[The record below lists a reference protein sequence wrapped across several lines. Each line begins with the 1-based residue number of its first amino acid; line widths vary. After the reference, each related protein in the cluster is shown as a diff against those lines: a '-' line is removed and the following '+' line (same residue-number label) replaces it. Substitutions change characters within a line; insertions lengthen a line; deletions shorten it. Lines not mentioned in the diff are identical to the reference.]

1 MAGRIDRTDRL
12 ATTAVEPPRLTRRQ
26 ALGRLK
32 TAGLVAAAGGLPWGS
47 LVRACAD
54 DGQAPATG
62 PAAARLFDLK
72 KVADGIYGAI
82 AKPTAMLNCNA
93 AVIVNRDHVLVVD
106 THSKPSA
113 AKALIRQI
121 RDEITDLPVRY
132 VVDSHLHGDHAMGNE
147 AYPEVFGAER
157 RGDLVGEDARV
168 AGEARRAAAEGVAR
182 RPAREQIADF
192 RARLEASRDESERA
206 ALRAHIEGLA
216 AYQKEMTPP
225 RVTLPTMTFDRRL
238 VIHRG
243 GREIHLLF
251 LGRAHTAGDVVAFI
265 PSERVIATGDLMHG
279 LLPYMGDGFPDEWPA
294 TLRALEALE
303 FDRVIPGH
311 GSIQEGK
318 SVLAQ
323 FRGYVEEITEKVA
336 RGVERGQPLDE
347 LKKTITP
354 ATLARSRRTTR
365 AAASSVSWRPSSRSR
380 KSPPGCSTAASRAM
394 SGKSS
399 LISRNARA
407 SARCHCTDA
416 PGSPQLAQQSGTSE
430 RERSGLSVQAERLA
444 KRGQVT
450 RCVNHFGFLRR
461 TRRRGPTEILEGVK
475 QPVARFA

>member
-1 MAGRIDRTDRL
+1 
-12 ATTAVEPPRLTRRQ
+12 
-26 ALGRLK
+26 
-32 TAGLVAAAGGLPWGS
+32 
-47 LVRACAD
+47 
-54 DGQAPATG
+54 
-62 PAAARLFDLK
+62 
-72 KVADGIYGAI
+72 
-82 AKPTAMLNCNA
+82 MLNCNA
-93 AVIVNRDHVLVVD
+93 AVVVNRDHVLVVD

-121 RDEITDLPVRY
+121 RDEITTLPVRY

-147 AYPEVFGAER
+147 AYPDVFGANVEVISSVKTR
-157 RGDLVGEDARV
+157 EWLEKLGVSRMK
-168 AGEARRAAAEGVAR
+168 EALDGL
-182 RPAREQIADF
+182 PREIADL
-192 RARLEASRDESERA
+192 RARLEASKDESGRA
-206 ALRAHIEGLA
+206 ALKEHLEGLA

-323 FRGYVEEITEKVA
+323 FRGYIEEITEKVA
-336 RGVERGQPLDE
+336 RGVERGQTLDE
-347 LKKTITP
+347 LKKAITP
-354 ATLARSRRTTR
+354 PA
-365 AAASSVSWRPSSRSR
+365 
-380 KSPPGCSTAASRAM
+380 
-394 SGKSS
+394 
-399 LISRNARA
+399 LIS
-407 SARCHCTDA
+407 
-416 PGSPQLAQQSGTSE
+416 L
-430 RERSGLSVQAERLA
+430 QA
-444 KRGQVT
+444 GD
-450 RCVNHFGFLRR
+450 
-461 TRRRGPTEILEGVK
+461 TRRRVERELGALFPPLEKPAAMLDGSVTSNVQEVFTYFTERKGKREMPLH
-475 QPVARFA
+475 

>member
-1 MAGRIDRTDRL
+1 M
-12 ATTAVEPPRLTRRQ
+12 
-26 ALGRLK
+26 
-32 TAGLVAAAGGLPWGS
+32 AAASGLPWGS
-47 LVRACAD
+47 LVRAVAD
-54 DGQAPATG
+54 DRPGSRSGRRSAK
-62 PAAARLFDLK
+62 LFDLK
-72 KVADGIYGAI
+72 QVAPGIYGAI

-147 AYPEVFGAER
+147 AYPEVFGANVEVISSVKTR
-157 RGDLVGEDARV
+157 EWLEKL
-168 AGEARRAAAEGVAR
+168 GVPR
-182 RPAREQIADF
+182 MQETLDCLPKQIADL
-192 RARLEASRDESERA
+192 RAKLEASRDESERA
-206 ALRAHIEGLA
+206 DLGAHIEGLE
-216 AYQKEMTPP
+216 AYLKEMTPA

-251 LGRAHTAGDVVAFI
+251 LGRAHTAGDVVAYI

-323 FRGYVEEITEKVA
+323 FRGYVEEITEKVS
-336 RGVERGQPLDE
+336 RGIERGQTLDE
-347 LKKTITP
+347 LKKTITVD
-354 ATLARSRRTTR
+354 TLASLKAGDAAWPRRARADDPLPPPGQGSPAGSTTAWRATSGKSSPISRSAR
-365 AAASSVSWRPSSRSR
+365 AAASFRSSEARGTATREWRGKGSQPAQRPLGYRAGSSIHRACPAPARCCGSSRAWRRLPGSWRHRVPS
-380 KSPPGCSTAASRAM
+380 
-394 SGKSS
+394 
-399 LISRNARA
+399 
-407 SARCHCTDA
+407 
-416 PGSPQLAQQSGTSE
+416 
-430 RERSGLSVQAERLA
+430 
-444 KRGQVT
+444 
-450 RCVNHFGFLRR
+450 R
-461 TRRRGPTEILEGVK
+461 TYLYS
-475 QPVARFA
+475 

>member
-1 MAGRIDRTDRL
+1 
-12 ATTAVEPPRLTRRQ
+12 LT
-26 ALGRLK
+26 
-32 TAGLVAAAGGLPWGS
+32 TAGLATATGGLPWGS
-47 LVRACAD
+47 LVRARAQD
-54 DGQAPATG
+54 ELPSPGGLAPS
-62 PAAARLFDLK
+62 RLFDLK

-121 RDEITDLPVRY
+121 RDEITQLPVRY

-147 AYPEVFGAER
+147 AYPEVFG
-157 RGDLVGEDARV
+157 G
-168 AGEARRAAAEGVAR
+168 GVEVISSVKT
-182 RPAREQIADF
+182 REWLEKLGMPRLKETLDSLPKQIADF
-192 RARLEASRDESERA
+192 RARLEAIKDESQRA
-206 ALRAHIEGLA
+206 TLIAHVEGLE

-251 LGRAHTAGDVVAFI
+251 LGRAHTAGDVVAFV

-279 LLPYMGDGFPDEWPA
+279 LLPYMGDGFPDEWPV

-323 FRGYVEEITEKVA
+323 FRGYLEEVTERVS
-336 RGVERGQPLDE
+336 RGVERGQTLDE
-347 LKKTITP
+347 LKNTITSG
-354 ATLARSRRTTR
+354 TLA
-365 AAASSVSWRPSSRSR
+365 
-380 KSPPGCSTAASRAM
+380 
-394 SGKSS
+394 S
-399 LISRNARA
+399 LKANDMRVRV
-407 SARCHCTDA
+407 
-416 PGSPQLAQQSGTSE
+416 E
-430 RERSGLSVQAERLA
+430 RELGTLFPFPEKPAGMLDGSVTSNIREIFTYLTERKGKHELP
-444 KRGQVT
+444 
-450 RCVNHFGFLRR
+450 LR
-461 TRRRGPTEILEGVK
+461 
-475 QPVARFA
+475 

>member
-1 MAGRIDRTDRL
+1 LGRHHAD
-12 ATTAVEPPRLTRRQ
+12 EPYQTTRRQ
-26 ALGRLK
+26 VLGRLT
-32 TAGLVAAAGGLPWGS
+32 TAALVAAASCSPWGS
-47 LVRACAD
+47 SVRALAEED
-54 DGQAPATG
+54 QPPGVLAP
-62 PAAARLFDLK
+62 ARLFDLT

-121 RDEITDLPVRY
+121 RDEITKLPVRY
-132 VVDSHLHGDHAMGNE
+132 VVDSHLHGDHAMGNA
-147 AYPEVFGAER
+147 AYPEVFGA
-157 RGDLVGEDARV
+157 
-168 AGEARRAAAEGVAR
+168 GVEVISSVKT
-182 RPAREQIADF
+182 REWLEKLGLPRLKASLDSLPKQIADL
-192 RARLEASRDESERA
+192 RARLDAINDESQRA
-206 ALRAHIEGLA
+206 ALRAHVEGLE

-225 RVTLPTMTFDRRL
+225 RVTLPTMTFERRL

-251 LGRAHTAGDVVAFI
+251 LGRAHTAGDVVAFV

-323 FRGYVEEITEKVA
+323 FRGYVEEVTERVT
-336 RGVERGQPLDE
+336 RGLERGEALAE
-347 LKKTITP
+347 LGKTITP
-354 ATLARSRRTTR
+354 STL
-365 AAASSVSWRPSSRSR
+365 VSL
-380 KSPPGCSTAASRAM
+380 KANDM
-394 SGKSS
+394 
-399 LISRNARA
+399 
-407 SARCHCTDA
+407 
-416 PGSPQLAQQSGTSE
+416 
-430 RERSGLSVQAERLA
+430 
-444 KRGQVT
+444 
-450 RCVNHFGFLRR
+450 
-461 TRRRGPTEILEGVK
+461 RRRVEHELGTLFPIPEKPAAMLDGSVTSNVREIFTYFTERKGKGDIPL
-475 QPVARFA
+475 R